1 MQTGTL
7 TRGQTENDDF
17 SKGAVLKVFMC
28 LVFISKNSVEPAGR
42 LVLAA
47 GCPHCRSKGRGGHRT
62 STGT

>member
-28 LVFISKNSVEPAGR
+28 LLEKQCGT
-42 LVLAA
+42 
-47 GCPHCRSKGRGGHRT
+47 CRKTRFGRGL
-62 STGT
+62 SALPE